1 MPVLT
6 RSLQVTLLAIRAV
19 RDQMYIGI
27 RESQVRHMMENAL
40 STAGLQDLFALVLFG
55 GDFYNSDLLY
65 VVPKKHFLQR
75 MLRFLMEVERTVP

>member
-1 MPVLT
+1 
-6 RSLQVTLLAIRAV
+6 
-19 RDQMYIGI
+19 
-27 RESQVRHMMENAL
+27 MMENAL

-65 VVPKKHFLQR
+65 IVPKYHFLQR